1 MPAVRGEEADDGF
14 TVEGERGNRRTNPW
28 KSRGGGGSVFCSSH
42 DCKVMQKGGWEEEV
56 GRRGSLCAALGRK
69 LL

>member
-28 KSRGGGGSVFCSSH
+28 RSRWGFCCSH
-42 DCKVMQKGGWEEEV
+42 DCKVMQKGGEEEEV
-56 GRRGSLCAALGRK
+56 GRRGSSCAALGRK
-69 LL
+69 LP